1 MSTASPRLLSRSK
14 VVIDRVHLVDIRCGC
29 IFVGLC
35 ETHSWPAWRTA
46 QAGISSLKISRG
58 SGRGGGSRVEG
69 WRDSCGPRCDNRD
82 ARKGHQAL
90 AFSRQWVLQKVRK
103 VRVFLF
109 HYLQKD
115 HEYSLQISFL

>member
-69 WRDSCGPRCDNRD
+69 WRDSCGPRCDIT
-82 ARKGHQAL
+82 GMPE
-90 AFSRQWVLQKVRK
+90 KVIRPWHL
-103 VRVFLF
+103 VDNGFCRR
-109 HYLQKD
+109 
-115 HEYSLQISFL
+115 